1 MTRPWAARVLVLV
14 AGVTMNFIL
23 AFVIFTGLFLSG
35 TAPIAVNPISNDAT
49 HSFFIPSFD
58 EAVDMGYLTHD
69 GVEISAISGSIA
81 AVAGI
86 HS

>member
-35 TAPIAVNPISNDAT
+35 TAPIAVNPISSDAT

>member
-35 TAPIAVNPISNDAT
+35 TAPIAVNPISSEAT

-58 EAVDMGYLTHD
+58 EAVTMGYLTHD
-69 GVEISAISGSIA
+69 GVEISALTGSIA
-81 AVAGI
+81 ELAGI